1 MKSPRSKPTSNWKQ
15 VVLATPDWPDDL
27 VVPQNDSLPEESE
40 AIQDSM
46 STKESWEWE
55 LWRHPEGHCY
65 YLKVW
70 PMDEAD
76 YDNASTPGAELT
88 VMEAFQFLMSNWMPR
103 DVIADLTFEHPELVK
118 PFDLPPSGPG
128 LN

>member
-1 MKSPRSKPTSNWKQ
+1 MKSPRSKPTPNWKQ
-15 VVLATPDWPDDL
+15 VVLASPDWPDDL
-27 VVPQNDSLPEESE
+27 TIPQNDKLPEGSE
-40 AIQDSM
+40 NIQDSLGAN
-46 STKESWEWE
+46 EHWEWQ
-55 LWRHPEGHCY
+55 LWRHPDGHCY

-70 PMDEAD
+70 PMDKAD

>member
-1 MKSPRSKPTSNWKQ
+1 MKSPRSNPTPNWKAAIL
-15 VVLATPDWPDDL
+15 VSPEWPDDL
-27 VVPQNDSLPEESE
+27 VVPQNDPLPEDSE

-46 STKESWEWE
+46 STKENWEWE

-70 PMDEAD
+70 PMDEGHLD
-76 YDNASTPGAELT
+76 DPNTPGAELS
-88 VMEAFQFLMSNWMPR
+88 VMEAFQFLLTNWMPR
-103 DVIADLTFEHPELVK
+103 DVFADVIFEHPDIVK
-118 PFDLPPSGPG
+118 SLGFPVTKPG